1 MQHEQLFGE
10 KGEDRGKDHAHKA
23 FTGKRIEG
31 AARRPAVKSASN
43 ILWLGESA
51 ARDLSLVGGKTANLS
66 LLTAKYPVPP
76 GFCLTTDAF
85 DKWTGGD
92 LPPALYGELVAA
104 YRKLADLCGVAE
116 LGVAVRSSAVDEDGA
131 AASFAGQHESY
142 LNVAGAEAVAGAV
155 VRCWASA
162 RTERAVEYRRQKG
175 LGLDSVRLAVLVQR
189 LVPAD
194 VSAVV
199 FSMNPVTGS
208 QNEILINANWGLG
221 ESLVGGTV
229 TPDAYV
235 VNREE
240 LALSECRISE
250 KRRMTV
256 AVSGGTRE
264 VEVPGFLRDQA
275 SLSEEQAV
283 EIARLALALE
293 KEMGWP
299 VDLECAYAGGRL
311 FLLQCRPVTTLRL
324 IDKSTEQ

>member
-1 MQHEQLFGE
+1 M
-10 KGEDRGKDHAHKA
+10 
-23 FTGKRIEG
+23 
-31 AARRPAVKSASN
+31 PAVKSATN
-43 ILWLGESA
+43 ILWLGEPA
-51 ARDLSLVGGKTANLS
+51 ACDLSLVGGKTANLS
-66 LLTAKYPVPP
+66 LLATKHPVPP
-76 GFCLTTDAF
+76 GFCLTTEAF
-85 DKWTGGD
+85 DRWTGGEF
-92 LPPALYGELVAA
+92 PPELHGELATA
-104 YRKLADLCGVAE
+104 YRKLADVCGVTE
-116 LGVAVRSSAVDEDGA
+116 PGVAVRSSAVDEDGA
-131 AASFAGQHESY
+131 TASFAGQHETY
-142 LNVAGAEAVAGAV
+142 LNIAGAEAVAAAV
-155 VRCWASA
+155 VRCWASV

-175 LGLDSVRLAVLVQR
+175 LALDSTRLAVLVQR

-199 FSMNPVTGS
+199 FSVNPVTGTRE
-208 QNEILINANWGLG
+208 EILINASWGLG
-221 ESLVGGTV
+221 ESLVSGTV

-235 VNREE
+235 VSKGE
-240 LALSECRISE
+240 LVLSECRISE

-299 VDLECAYAGGRL
+299 VDLECAYARTRL

-324 IDKSTEQ
+324 IDKPTEQ

>member
-1 MQHEQLFGE
+1 V
-10 KGEDRGKDHAHKA
+10 
-23 FTGKRIEG
+23 
-31 AARRPAVKSASN
+31 PVVKSATN

-66 LLTAKYPVPP
+66 LLAANHSVPP
-76 GFCLTTDAF
+76 GFCLTTEAF
-85 DKWTGGD
+85 DKWTGD
-92 LPPALYGELVAA
+92 EFPPTLYDELATA
-104 YRKLADLCGVAE
+104 YRKLADLCGVTE
-116 LGVAVRSSAVDEDGA
+116 PDVAVRSSAVDEDGA
-131 AASFAGQHESY
+131 TASFAGQHESY
-142 LNVAGAEAVAGAV
+142 LNVAGAEAVAEAV
-155 VRCWASA
+155 VRCWASVQ
-162 RTERAVEYRRQKG
+162 TERAADYRRQKG
-175 LGLDSVRLAVLVQR
+175 LALDSARLAVLVQR

-199 FSMNPVTGS
+199 FSANPVTG
-208 QNEILINANWGLG
+208 NREEILINASWGLG

-256 AVSGGTRE
+256 TVPGGTRE

-283 EIARLALALE
+283 EMARLALALE
-293 KEMGWP
+293 EEMGWP
-299 VDLECAYAGGRL
+299 VDLECAYAGSRL

-324 IDKSTEQ
+324 IDKPTEQ

>member
-1 MQHEQLFGE
+1 MM
-10 KGEDRGKDHAHKA
+10 KA
-23 FTGKRIEG
+23 AT
-31 AARRPAVKSASN
+31 N

-66 LLTAKYPVPP
+66 LLAAKHPVPP
-76 GFCLTTDAF
+76 GFCLTTEAF
-85 DKWTGGD
+85 DKWTGD
-92 LPPALYGELVAA
+92 EFPPALYGELTTA
-104 YRKLADLCGVAE
+104 YRKLADLYSLTE
-116 LGVAVRSSAVDEDGA
+116 PGVAVRSSAVDEDGA
-131 AASFAGQHESY
+131 TASFAGQHETY
-142 LNVAGAEAVAGAV
+142 LNIAGAEAVAGAV
-155 VRCWASA
+155 VRCWASVQ
-162 RTERAVEYRRQKG
+162 TERAADYRRQKG
-175 LGLDSVRLAVLVQR
+175 LMLDSARLAVLVQR

-199 FSMNPVTGS
+199 FSADPVTG
-208 QNEILINANWGLG
+208 NRGEILINASWGLG

-235 VNREE
+235 VSKGE

-250 KRRMTV
+250 KWRMTV
-256 AVSGGTRE
+256 AVPGGTRE
-264 VEVPGFLRDQA
+264 VEVPGFLREQA

-283 EIARLALALE
+283 EMAKLALALE
-293 KEMGWP
+293 EEMGWP